1 MKFHARHALLAS
13 LLLLGLAPF
22 TASIHGAE
30 WTPDARQN
38 AALPGATRA
47 WLYKVLDS
55 YLAALK
61 ARDPQ
66 RVKWAPRVRNTENN
80 VALAVGDGLWG
91 TITTLG
97 SYDLR
102 FADTL
107 TGQVGFFGTVTETTD
122 TSAFT
127 LRLKVE
133 NGAVAEAE
141 ALVVR
146 QADSGIKFEGQAFE
160 NKPVLNEILPVAQRS
175 PRAKMITL
183 ADGYFDT
190 LQLNDGT
197 LYTKFA
203 PNCERVENGVKTTH
217 NPGFTITPV
226 SKLGCEDQFRMG
238 YYRYNDRLRGRRFP
252 LVDEERGLVLTG
264 GFIDK
269 MGRNGEYRLT
279 DGSMAK
285 PLLYRPH
292 TFYLLE
298 LFKLKDGAIEQVEAN
313 FITMPYNMPSP
324 WDDWAREAR

>member
-1 MKFHARHALLAS
+1 MKLQARHALLAS
-13 LLLLGLAPF
+13 LLLSGLLPF
-22 TASIHGAE
+22 TASIRGAE

-38 AALPGATRA
+38 AALPAVTRTE
-47 WLYKVLDS
+47 LYKVLDS

-61 ARDPQ
+61 AHDPQ

-80 VALAVGDGLWG
+80 VALAAGDGLWG
-91 TITTLG
+91 TLTALG

-107 TGQVGFFGTVTETTD
+107 TGQVGYFGTVTETTD

-133 NGAVAEAE
+133 NGAVSEAE
-141 ALVVR
+141 TLVVR

-197 LYTKFA
+197 LFTKFA
-203 PNCERVENGVKTTH
+203 PHCERVENGVKTTH

-252 LVDEERGLVLTG
+252 LMDEERGLVLAA

-269 MGRNGEYRLT
+269 MGRSGEYRLA
-279 DGSMAK
+279 DGTMAK

-298 LFKLKDGAIEQVEAN
+298 LFKLKDGAIEQIEAN

-324 WDDWAREAR
+324 WDDWAREPR